1 MAAPTKDTF
10 SRNQQGIIMKR
21 RNFIRLTAASA
32 AASLIV
38 HSLTMAAGDEQ
49 ASASRDIYYTKE
61 APGRW
66 AGKIATHLPLIEIT
80 KAENVTTVKIV
91 TPHEI
96 KGYEHY
102 IVKHVLL
109 DKNYK
114 FIDEHL
120 FNPTTENAAAS
131 SFTLTNYSGAVY
143 ALNLCNKHDLWLNSA
158 EE

>member
-1 MAAPTKDTF
+1 ME
-10 SRNQQGIIMKR
+10 R
-21 RNFIRLTAASA
+21 RDFIRLSVASA
-32 AASLIV
+32 GASLITPT
-38 HSLTMAAGDEQ
+38 LTLAAGDEQ
-49 ASASRDIYYTKE
+49 ATTSRDIYYTKE

-66 AGKIATHLPLIEIT
+66 AGKVATHLPTIEIT
-80 KAENVTTVKIV
+80 KAEDITTVKIV

-120 FNPTTENAAAS
+120 FDPTKDSAAVS
-131 SFTLTNYSGAVY
+131 TFTLKNYSGAVF
-143 ALNLCNKHDLWLNSA
+143 ALSLCNKHDLWLNSA
-158 EE
+158 EA

>member
-1 MAAPTKDTF
+1 ME
-10 SRNQQGIIMKR
+10 R
-21 RNFIRLTAASA
+21 RDFIRLSVASA
-32 AASLIV
+32 GASLITPA
-38 HSLTMAAGDEQ
+38 LALAAADEQ
-49 ASASRDIYYTKE
+49 ATASRDIYYTKE

-66 AGKIATHLPLIEIT
+66 SGKVATHLPTIEIT
-80 KAENVTTVKIV
+80 KAEDITTVKIV

-120 FNPTTENAAAS
+120 FDPTKDSAAIS
-131 SFTLTNYSGAVY
+131 TFTLKNYSGAVY
-143 ALNLCNKHDLWLNSA
+143 ALSLCNKHDLWLNSA
-158 EE
+158 DA